1 VSSTARVAL
10 VTGGGSGIGR
20 AASLL
25 FAREGTKVVVADVD
39 ADHAEETVKLVAG
52 EGGDATAC
60 TVDVRDD
67 ASVAAMIAR
76 AVDAYGRLD
85 CAFNNAGI
93 SPVAKPFVEH
103 TLAEWQR
110 VIDVNLTGVFLCMQ
124 HELRHMVEQGGGA
137 IVNTSSGAGV
147 VAAPGQPQYTAAKH
161 GVLGLTKQAAQEY
174 ARAGIRVNAILPGM
188 TDTPMMR
195 EYLEEHAAM
204 TRMLPFGRLA
214 TPEEVASAAV
224 WLCSDAA
231 AYVSGA
237 SLVVDGAT
245 ICR

>member
-1 VSSTARVAL
+1 VSGKV
-10 VTGGGSGIGR
+10 VVITGGGSGIGR
-20 AASLL
+20 AAALL
-25 FAREGTKVVVADVD
+25 FARDGARVVAADVD
-39 ADHAEETVKLVAG
+39 ETAAAATAKLVVDG
-52 EGGDATAC
+52 GGDAIAC
-60 TVDVRDD
+60 AVDVRDD
-67 ASVAAMIAR
+67 TSVGAMVAT
-76 AVDAYGRLD
+76 AVDRYGQLD
-85 CAFNNAGI
+85 CAFNNAGV
-93 SPVAKPFVEH
+93 SPEAKPFTDH

-110 VIDVNLTGVFLCMQ
+110 VLDVNLTGVFLCMQ
-124 HELRHMVEQGGGA
+124 HELRHMVTQGHGA

-188 TDTPMMR
+188 TDTPMMQD
-195 EYLEEHAAM
+195 YLAEHASM
-204 TRMLPFGRLA
+204 TRMLPMGRLA
-214 TPEEVASAAV
+214 TAEEVAQAAV

-231 AYVSGA
+231 AYVSGT

>member
-1 VSSTARVAL
+1 VR
-10 VTGGGSGIGR
+10 
-20 AASLL
+20 
-25 FAREGTKVVVADVD
+25 D
-39 ADHAEETVKLVAG
+39 A
-52 EGGDATAC
+52 GGDAISC
-60 TVDVRDD
+60 RVDISDD
-67 ASVAAMIAR
+67 ASVGAMVAT
-76 AVDAYGRLD
+76 AVDRHGRLD
-85 CAFNNAGI
+85 CAFNNAGV
-93 SPVAKPFVEH
+93 SPDAKPFTEH

-124 HELRHMVEQGGGA
+124 HELRQMVTQGHGA

-188 TDTPMMR
+188 TDTPMMQ
-195 EYLEEHAAM
+195 EYLAEHASM
-204 TRMLPFGRLA
+204 TRLLPMGRLA
-214 TPEEVASAAV
+214 TAEEVAQAAV

-231 AYVSGA
+231 AYVSGT

>member
-1 VSSTARVAL
+1 MSKVAL

-20 AASLL
+20 AAALL
-25 FAREGTKVVVADVD
+25 FARDGAQVVVADVND
-39 ADHAEETVKLVAG
+39 ANAQATATLIGDA
-52 EGGDATAC
+52 GGDATAC

-67 ASVAAMIAR
+67 ASVAAMVATATER
-76 AVDAYGRLD
+76 YGRLD
-85 CAFNNAGI
+85 AAFNNAGI
-93 SPVAKPFVEH
+93 SPDAKPFTEH

-110 VIDVNLTGVFLCMQ
+110 VIDVNLTGVFLCLQ
-124 HELRHMVEQGGGA
+124 AELRVMVEQGGGA

-161 GVLGLTKQAAQEY
+161 GVLGLTKQVAQEY
-174 ARAGIRVNAILPGM
+174 ARAGVRVNAILPGM
-188 TDTPMMR
+188 TDTPMMQ
-195 EYLEEHAAM
+195 EYLVEHGAM
-204 TRMLPFGRLA
+204 VRMLPFGRLA
-214 TPEEVASAAV
+214 TADEVAQAAV

-231 AYVSGA
+231 SYVSGA

>member
-1 VSSTARVAL
+1 VSSTTRVAL

-60 TVDVRDD
+60 SVDVRDD
-67 ASVAAMIAR
+67 ESVAAMVTR
-76 AVDAYGRLD
+76 AVDTYGRLD

-124 HELRHMVEQGGGA
+124 PELRHMVEQGGGA

-188 TDTPMMR
+188 TDTPMRR

-214 TPEEVASAAV
+214 TPEEVAGAAV

>member
-1 VSSTARVAL
+1 MSKVAL

-20 AASLL
+20 AAALL
-25 FAREGTKVVVADVD
+25 FAQDGAQVVVADVND
-39 ADHAEETVKLVAG
+39 ANANETAKLIGDA
-52 EGGDATAC
+52 GGDATAC

-67 ASVAAMIAR
+67 ASVAAMVATALGR
-76 AVDAYGRLD
+76 YGRLD
-85 CAFNNAGI
+85 AAFNNAGV
-93 SPVAKPFVEH
+93 SPEAKPFTDH

-110 VIDVNLTGVFLCMQ
+110 VIDVNLTGVFLCLQ
-124 HELRHMVEQGGGA
+124 HELRAMVEQGGGA

-188 TDTPMMR
+188 TDTPMMQ
-195 EYLEEHAAM
+195 EYLVEHGGM
-204 TRMLPFGRLA
+204 VRMLPFGRLA
-214 TPEEVASAAV
+214 TADEVAQAAV

-231 AYVSGA
+231 SYVSGA

>member
-1 VSSTARVAL
+1 VSKVAL

-20 AASLL
+20 AAALL
-25 FAREGTKVVVADVD
+25 FARDGAQVVVADVND
-39 ADHAEETVKLVAG
+39 ANARETATLIGDA
-52 EGGDATAC
+52 GGDATAC

-67 ASVAAMIAR
+67 ASVAAMVATATER
-76 AVDAYGRLD
+76 YGRLD
-85 CAFNNAGI
+85 AAFNNAGI
-93 SPVAKPFVEH
+93 SPDAKPFTEH

-110 VIDVNLTGVFLCMQ
+110 VIDVNLTGVFLCLQ
-124 HELRHMVEQGGGA
+124 AELRVMVEQGGGA

-161 GVLGLTKQAAQEY
+161 GVLGLTKQVAQEY
-174 ARAGIRVNAILPGM
+174 ARAGVRVNAILPGM
-188 TDTPMMR
+188 TDTPMMQ
-195 EYLEEHAAM
+195 EYLVEHGAM
-204 TRMLPFGRLA
+204 VRMLPFGRLA
-214 TPEEVASAAV
+214 TADEVAQAAV

-231 AYVSGA
+231 SYVSGA